1 MGSTVDH
8 YGEVKQSMK
17 QLQYFCY
24 PAIMKVM
31 FVLECSLACVK
42 IAFVALKSTSVLEML
57 NIPLVSRES

>member
-1 MGSTVDH
+1 MGSAVDH

-24 PAIMKVM
+24 PAITKVM
-31 FVLECSLACVK
+31 FVLKCSLSCVK
-42 IAFVALKSTSVLEML
+42 IAFVVLKSTSMLKML